1 MFKMSHRIVLKY
13 TDSPLFHPSY
23 QPDSFRIH
31 LSQPLDLK
39 GVWTVSLLEFSID
52 TDQTKQQGTLE
63 IFVCSDI
70 CEDTTVEEREMP
82 LLRSVYLDKQNV
94 IYQKPYEE
102 PIKLGQFQDVHVYI
116 KDAKMHPSH
125 FSLGK

>member
-1 MFKMSHRIVLKY
+1 MFKMSHRIVFKF
-13 TDSPLFHPSY
+13 THSPVFHPSN
-23 QPDSFRIH
+23 QPDSFMIH

-52 TDQTKQQGTLE
+52 TGQTKQQGTLE

-82 LLRSVYLDKQNV
+82 LVRRVYLDKQNV
-94 IYQKPYEE
+94 IYQKPYEV
-102 PIKLGQFQDVHVYI
+102 PFKLGQFQDVHVYI
-116 KDAKMHPSH
+116 TDAKNAPPH